1 MATGQLNDFLR
12 RLRTALLRPEAGGAP
27 DAHLLEAF
35 ITQHDEA
42 AFAALVQRHGPMVW
56 GVCRR
61 VLGQVQ
67 DAEDAFQ
74 ATFLVLVRKAAAV
87 VPRALVGNWL
97 YGVAWR
103 TAQKA
108 RVAAAKR
115 RLKEKQVPV
124 LPEPPARA
132 APECGLDW
140 RPLLDEALERLPG
153 PYRAA
158 VVLCDLEGMTHQQAA
173 RQLGWPVG
181 TLSTRLVRA
190 RALLARRLARQG
202 VALASG
208 SLAAVLSQGTV
219 AAGVPPPVVSATVE
233 TARRLAAGQASAGLI
248 PAQVAAL
255 AEGGWTSM
263 GTTPVKM
270 AALIVALTVALA
282 SGLGLLRWGPG
293 AAAQEQARAAVVPA
307 PAGSGPAAQAD
318 PATPKEPKAQEE
330 PPADKAKLSVQSLPP
345 VVVRTV
351 PRSGDKQVDAAKVKE
366 IRVTFSKRMRDQ
378 SWSWSGIS
386 DDTFPKATGKIRY
399 DADRMTCTLP
409 VRLAPGK
416 TYAIWLNSEKHH
428 NFKDADGQPAVPYLL
443 VFETK
448 P

>member
-12 RLRTALLRPEAGGAP
+12 RLRTALLRPEAGGVP

-35 ITQHDEA
+35 ITRHDEA

-74 ATFLVLVRKAAAV
+74 ATFLVLVRKAASV
-87 VPRALVGNWL
+87 VPRASVGNWL
-97 YGVAWR
+97 YGVACR
-103 TAQKA
+103 TAWKA
-108 RVAAAKR
+108 RAATAKR
-115 RLKEKQVPV
+115 RAKEKQVPV
-124 LPEPPARA
+124 MPEPPARPT
-132 APECGLDW
+132 PECVHDW
-140 RPLLDEALERLPG
+140 WPLLDEALAHLPCS
-153 PYRAA
+153 YRAA

-190 RALLARRLARQG
+190 RALLARRLARTG

-208 SLAAVLSQGTV
+208 SLAAMFAQASASASVPASV
-219 AAGVPPPVVSATVE
+219 ASATVE
-233 TARRLAAGQASAGLI
+233 MAAVLAQGQASAHVI
-248 PAQVAAL
+248 PAHVAAL
-255 AEGGWTSM
+255 MEGGLTSM
-263 GTTPVKM
+263 GTSPVKM
-270 AALIVALTVALA
+270 LALIMVLTVVAFG
-282 SGLGLLRWGPG
+282 SGMGLLRWGSW
-293 AAAQEQARAAVVPA
+293 AAAQERAREKVVPA
-307 PAGSGPAAQAD
+307 QAGPRPTTQGEPAD
-318 PATPKEPKAQEE
+318 ETKPKQQ

-345 VVVRTV
+345 VIVQTV

-366 IRVTFSKRMRDQ
+366 IRVTFSKRMQDQ
-378 SWSWSGIS
+378 SWSWSGLS

-409 VRLAPGK
+409 VQLAPGK